1 MGARKPPPCVA
12 DDRIEAYMGNVI
24 GFSFGLLLGH
34 RAPTNLSDLILTVVT
49 TPPEQEGARLTH
61 LRDVSIEWMV
71 LHAAQVLGYLPE
83 GIDCVGLYV
92 VAEDRAALR
101 GLQLQRHMH
110 ALRHAVSSL
119 KKTTLRE
126 AYDADCV
133 QYVAVSCPGVPPSIK
148 HFNKDNAMVLR
159 DFKWQRDVA
168 IMSLRRFTATI
179 DVTSIVGRL
188 PFRSASS
195 LTARLHRELES
206 AICLAASKTHVTF
219 LRSLA
224 SAPCGRRDDKVGE
237 VDTAQPVNLQSVQG
251 NISCV
256 AYVHHKAKNP
266 VDVAGGR
273 LGEDCVRSI
282 ARRLAMQQER
292 ATTDGGGASILELR
306 VAYWIASGV
315 RISPD
320 QGHAVCTL
328 TGGWLHRI
336 VQAPNGGAAS
346 SSQVCMD
353 AWWRSRRIRRHLA
366 RVGVARVARGL
377 RRQCARRFGK

>member
-256 AYVHHKAKNP
+256 AYVHHK
-266 VDVAGGR
+266 VQSLDCYGAGWLPSSYRPKIQSTSREGDWGR
-273 LGEDCVRSI
+273 TAFAASRGGWPCSKS
-282 ARRLAMQQER
+282 ARRQMEA
-292 ATTDGGGASILELR
+292 
-306 VAYWIASGV
+306 V
-315 RISPD
+315 RRFLSC
-320 QGHAVCTL
+320 V
-328 TGGWLHRI
+328 
-336 VQAPNGGAAS
+336 
-346 SSQVCMD
+346 
-353 AWWRSRRIRRHLA
+353 WRT
-366 RVGVARVARGL
+366 GL
-377 RRQCARRFGK
+377 RRV